1 MHKQTVEVV
10 RYSVLVNNQE
20 YIVTEADP
28 SGFSPG
34 SMGAANIIESKI
46 LINDTMTEQQKM
58 ATLVHEVTHIIACH
72 NALSCEDS
80 EQEVSVLANGVYDFI
95 VNNPEVVLN
104 MLSLYHDLGEFG
116 MSEVGY
122 DDDDDDNA
130 PAVSGEMGFKID
142 CTCTK

>member
-10 RYSVLVNNQE
+10 RYPIVLNNQE

-34 SMGAANIIESKI
+34 SMGAANIVESKI

-58 ATLVHEVTHIIACH
+58 STLVHECIHVIANQ
-72 NALSCEDS
+72 NALSCEES
-80 EQEVSVLANGVYDFI
+80 EQEVAVLANGVYDFI

-104 MLSLYHDLGEFG
+104 MLSLYHDLESFG
-116 MSEVGY
+116 LCNVEDEW
-122 DDDDDDNA
+122 DDEEETR
-130 PAVSGEMGFKID
+130 EMGFATNR
-142 CTCTK
+142 CACNS